1 MGKGAYLSSLYSGS
15 SSSSN
20 SPGHPSNSNYNHGTG
35 QSGGQSSSGSWSP
48 SNVPDWRKPKD
59 KKPFVAGS
67 SGVNV
72 TTQTQQEIDEAKE
85 IQHYQN
91 WLGSTAHQ
99 GAGAGNVTWKDILK
113 EREEAAYQAAKNKQN
128 QMQEAIDLLYTGNP
142 EINAQTGEP
151 ITDEEKL
158 QWMEETGKPWTSTSW
173 IDRATSNFHYLTD
186 SQKQQIIDSGLA
198 AAESEGILG
207 GTMGA
212 ELVMNDLKKQLQNA
226 TSNEEYQAAL
236 NSLNSLLGN
245 KTGWMYDDISNYDP
259 ESQYVKDWKAKMQSL
274 GLYDPKSG
282 SALGYDQSA
291 VYSWGDVESN
301 PFLYKAHQ
309 ELGSKNLTPSK
320 YTDYM
325 DKISAFGHMGTAP
338 GGTGGGWGSGW
349 GSGGGGGGS
358 GGGSG
363 FGLQTHDPM
372 QQGYQRGQVGP
383 GTLQEQVNQIYL
395 GMGNLNAAPGFN
407 KNRGGIVSL
416 VQ

>member
-1 MGKGAYLSSLYSGS
+1 MPGYDHLFGGSGS
-15 SSSSN
+15 SSSSSSSSGSSQN
-20 SPGHPSNSNYNHGTG
+20 NHGTG
-35 QSGGQSSSGSWSP
+35 QSGGGGGGGWSP

-59 KKPFVAGS
+59 K
-67 SGVNV
+67 
-72 TTQTQQEIDEAKE
+72 QTHIVSNPPHQVITDTKAEEEAKE

-113 EREEAAYQAAKNKQN
+113 EREEAAYQASKDKQN
-128 QMQEAIDLLYTGNP
+128 QMQEAIDLLYSGTQQQGGDWNKDK
-142 EINAQTGEP
+142 T
-151 ITDEEKL
+151 ITEGL
-158 QWMEETGKPWTSTSW
+158 SQ
-173 IDRATSNFHYLTD
+173 FHNLTD
-186 SQKQQIIDSGLA
+186 AQKQFLIDSGLA
-198 AAESEGILG
+198 AAESSGILG

-226 TSNEEYQAAL
+226 TTNEEWQAAAAKL
-236 NSLNSLLGN
+236 NKLLGQRDEQGN
-245 KTGWMYDDISNYDP
+245 FILDDKGKPISGNTAWMYDDPKYWDDKTKSY
-259 ESQYVKDWKAKMQSL
+259 MQSI
-274 GLYDPKSG
+274 GLYDPTKG

-291 VYSWGDVESN
+291 IYDWSSDIDVTPEGGKSD
-301 PFLYKAHQ
+301 FLKNAFYNMQ
-309 ELGSKNLTPSK
+309 SPNLTPSQ
-320 YTDYM
+320 YTNYM

-349 GSGGGGGGS
+349 GGGYGGGGGS
-358 GGGSG
+358 GGSG
-363 FGLQTHDPM
+363 FGYSTHDPM
-372 QQGYQRGQVGP
+372 QQGYQREQVGP